1 MHARELIQLAALV
14 SAYGPLMIRGGGSI
28 SEAGM
33 ERYWTASKC
42 RLDRWGRALKAASN
56 AAADAPASSDLCGLI
71 EEILTGEALTRVWTA
86 VACAYDRHHA
96 AQQMEPIARS
106 VLIGHMEARH
116 RVLMLLVRQPG
127 MSTEEAVMLNRLR
140 RRVERW
146 TDMLIGYLV
155 GIHDVSEFAVDPE
168 RAKNFAEDLR
178 YQQKMPGGNIAWSL
192 IRTSLQAGF
201 ARPIVAVSPNQDLN
215 RKIAVSLLACFRSE
229 LFDGTGLFRSAWLE
243 RLSNV
248 TDDAQGMIDE
258 LLETGGRRVAPP
270 AEPLADRWKGLGG

>member
-1 MHARELIQLAALV
+1 MHARELIQLAAIV
-14 SAYGPLMIRGGGSI
+14 SAHGPLMIRGEGSI
-28 SEAGM
+28 SETGM
-33 ERYWTASKC
+33 EQYWTASKC
-42 RLDRWGRALKAASN
+42 RLDRWGRALKAGSD
-56 AAADAPASSDLCGLI
+56 AAVDAPDLCGVM

-86 VACAYDRHHA
+86 VACAYDRRRGTL
-96 AQQMEPIARS
+96 QIEPIARS

-116 RVLMLLVRQPG
+116 RVLMLLVRQPR

-155 GIHDVSEFAVDPE
+155 GTHDVSEFAVDPD

-178 YQQKMPGGNIAWSL
+178 YQQQMPGGAIAWSL
-192 IRTSLQAGF
+192 IQASLHSGF
-201 ARPIVAVSPNQDLN
+201 PRLIVAVSPNEDLN
-215 RKIAVSLLACFRSE
+215 RKIAVSLLSCFRPE

-258 LLETGGRRVAPP
+258 LLETRGPRVTSM
-270 AEPLADRWKGLGG
+270 AEPLANRWKGLGG